1 MVEKSQTRRTHAA
14 SDGTSA
20 TLWAL
25 NPWRPMARPIDLK
38 HIGKLQEELGE
49 AGAACARCVIQG
61 IEESEPVTGKPNREW
76 LEDELADV
84 FANIDL
90 VVAHFGLD
98 AERMLARADRKKE
111 HLRQWHSMLNDND
124 QCHSESA

>member
-1 MVEKSQTRRTHAA
+1 MSEPRRSHPA
-14 SDGTSA
+14 SDGTAA
-20 TLWAL
+20 TSWAL
-25 NPWRPMARPIDLK
+25 NPWQPMSRPIDLK

-49 AGAACARCVIQG
+49 ASAACARCVIQG
-61 IEESEPVTGKPNREW
+61 IDENEPVTGKPNRQW

-98 AERMLARADRKKE
+98 ADRILARVDRKKE
-111 HLRQWHSMLNDND
+111 HLRGWHAMLEEEP
-124 QCHSESA
+124 S